1 MDEPVCALSQNLL
14 VIFFF
19 AHSCHACPM
28 TTHVCTHTREEEA
41 AAEEAEEEGDL
52 EDRRRGNYE
61 HHIPSQLCLTAL

>member
-1 MDEPVCALSQNLL
+1 
-14 VIFFF
+14 
-19 AHSCHACPM
+19 M